1 MDRAG
6 LLGCV
11 KMSDEE
17 FPQDDKC
24 FATKNMD
31 INQVYANIGVLN
43 PREKDGVGQQSVH
56 PYRVT
61 TVCLGLLCVLL
72 LTGILGLLLSQR
84 NLLNSYNNLTKQR
97 DQLKEKTELLKNIKE
112 GFCPEGWNKFE
123 TSCYYNTTLKK
134 TWEDSRQD
142 CIDRGADLVIINSR
156 EEQSFINRLYKPNKH
171 VWIGLTDSDTE
182 GTWIWV
188 DGSPL
193 TTKFWDTK
201 QPNSYEGKEQDCV
214 EVNHKSSDP
223 GVWNDEGCQNRNN
236 WICEI

>member
-1 MDRAG
+1 MP
-6 LLGCV
+6 
-11 KMSDEE
+11 DEIYE
-17 FPQDDKC
+17 DPQGPEDDECRKR
-24 FATKNMD
+24 KSMD
-31 INQVYANIGVLN
+31 IDQVSANVLN
-43 PREKDGVGQQSVH
+43 PRRKHGVSGQNSVN

-72 LTGILGLLLSQR
+72 LIGILGLFCYQI
-84 NLLNSYNNLTKQR
+84 NLLTSYNKLMEER
-97 DQLKEKTELLKNIKE
+97 DQLLRITEMLNNKIRVKFK
-112 GFCPEGWNKFE
+112 GGSCPEGWNKFE

-156 EEQSFINRLYKPNKH
+156 EEQSFVNQLFGPGNYT
-171 VWIGLTDSDTE
+171 WIGLTDSDTE